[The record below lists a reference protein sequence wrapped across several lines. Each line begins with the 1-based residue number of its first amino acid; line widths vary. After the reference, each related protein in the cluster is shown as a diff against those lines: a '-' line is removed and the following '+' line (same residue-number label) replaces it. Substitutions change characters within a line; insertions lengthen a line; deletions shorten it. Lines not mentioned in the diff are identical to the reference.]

1 MGAFDHSPLVVSS
14 LKGRV
19 MRLTIAFGVALFATS
34 AVLSVKPAQAQT
46 LSSHLKTVQ
55 HSELSAQKKKVS
67 QRRWQ
72 RNAGY
77 RAYRG
82 DPTRSPYYLRPGVAP
97 SFGYVGP
104 PGYAGEY
111 AWRRSIG
118 QCVEDLGY
126 GRWAA
131 CGSR

>member
-1 MGAFDHSPLVVSS
+1 MKFPLIKMSFLAALLLITSPVLQTAKAGQISNQ
-14 LKGRV
+14 
-19 MRLTIAFGVALFATS
+19 AT
-34 AVLSVKPAQAQT
+34 AVPQQQT
-46 LSSHLKTVQ
+46 D
-55 HSELSAQKKKVS
+55 LSAQKRTVKKKRVYS
-67 QRRWQ
+67 QH
-72 RNAGY
+72 
-77 RAYRG
+77 RARPRVQVYQG

-126 GRWAA
+126 GRWAP

>member
-1 MGAFDHSPLVVSS
+1 MKKSLIKMSFLAALLLVTAPFLPMAKAASITD
-14 LKGRV
+14 R
-19 MRLTIAFGVALFATS
+19 AA
-34 AVLSVKPAQAQT
+34 AVTQQQT
-46 LSSHLKTVQ
+46 D
-55 HSELSAQKKKVS
+55 LSAQKRNVKKKRVYS
-67 QRRWQ
+67 ERRARPRVQ
-72 RNAGY
+72 VY
-77 RAYRG
+77 QG

-126 GRWAA
+126 GRWAP

>member
-1 MGAFDHSPLVVSS
+1 MKSIL
-14 LKGRV
+14 
-19 MRLTIAFGVALFATS
+19 AFGPIVAVVAVTAAAHPAHSSDIRS
-34 AVLSVKPAQAQT
+34 A
-46 LSSHLKTVQ
+46 SSQETVI
-55 HSELSAQKKKVS
+55 HSDLSAQKKKKKKVLT
-67 QRRWQ
+67 RHRW
-72 RNAGY
+72 REPAGY
-77 RAYRG
+77 PAYSS
-82 DPTRSPYYLRPGVAP
+82 DPRSPYYLRPGVAP
-97 SFGYVGP
+97 SFGYIGP